1 MSKMN
6 IHMCTCCLS
15 FIIVF
20 IYVTDVLVCVRI
32 FAFTPSNWQNS
43 HIYLYMCCIKYALTK
58 AKNKCVVVMRL
69 LPAIAIHLKNKAL
82 LFREQ
87 FFLFLSY
94 LIIHFLLLI
103 LSFMMMLMLLLKMS
117 ESEIVQK
124 CTDATNNTH
133 SLIQSNKNCS
143 WMIKSNWI
151 NKTEYY
157 TNGMLKN
164 TKTKVK

>member
-1 MSKMN
+1 
-6 IHMCTCCLS
+6 
-15 FIIVF
+15 
-20 IYVTDVLVCVRI
+20 
-32 FAFTPSNWQNS
+32 
-43 HIYLYMCCIKYALTK
+43 
-58 AKNKCVVVMRL
+58 
-69 LPAIAIHLKNKAL
+69 
-82 LFREQ
+82 
-87 FFLFLSY
+87 
-94 LIIHFLLLI
+94 
-103 LSFMMMLMLLLKMS
+103 MS

-164 TKTKVK
+164 TKININKKREKEREKCNVIEFIFLVFVEAKCTKLHLAKTTTTL